1 MAAGRTEDGRFS
13 EMQGVFID
21 APGFSLSVTGD
32 CPETLETV
40 RRYLLPWLPRRSAQ
54 GGSADVRVS
63 LTRNAAPGR
72 FEVRLNDR
80 VIGENESLPYLL
92 NLIQQSADDCMI
104 RNLDHQ
110 AVVHA
115 GVVTYHG
122 RAIVLPGSSGS
133 GKTRMVQELLGRGAE
148 YSSDEYAIL
157 DMRGNVHP
165 YPRALMIRKDGDE
178 QHPLLASELNARVR
192 TRPAPVALFLF
203 LRYDAGAAGL
213 DAVRL
218 DRSDALIRLLQNSPQ
233 ILEENPAVLEPLKAA
248 VSRADSFAGVRG
260 ESGSAAAEILRL
272 IENVK

>member
-1 MAAGRTEDGRFS
+1 
-13 EMQGVFID
+13 
-21 APGFSLSVTGD
+21 
-32 CPETLETV
+32 
-40 RRYLLPWLPRRSAQ
+40 
-54 GGSADVRVS
+54 
-63 LTRNAAPGR
+63 
-72 FEVRLNDR
+72 
-80 VIGENESLPYLL
+80 
-92 NLIQQSADDCMI
+92 
-104 RNLDHQ
+104 
-110 AVVHA
+110 VHA